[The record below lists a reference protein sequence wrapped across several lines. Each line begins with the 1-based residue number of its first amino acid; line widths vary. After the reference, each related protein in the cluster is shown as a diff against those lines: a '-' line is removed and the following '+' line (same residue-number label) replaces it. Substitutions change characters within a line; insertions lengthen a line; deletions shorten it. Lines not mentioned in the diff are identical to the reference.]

1 MRVCGTSAVTLPI
14 TGHQISAKF
23 VAFAS
28 AMATPRKAAT
38 SDVMWLRAAA
48 GFLWRK
54 ALLVRHDNLLRVTKV
69 GSNWAATEGVV
80 EPEHNDRAN
89 DRRRSYRPSN
99 RNRLREP
106 GQVWGYFAGRD
117 P

>member
-1 MRVCGTSAVTLPI
+1 
-14 TGHQISAKF
+14 
-23 VAFAS
+23 
-28 AMATPRKAAT
+28 
-38 SDVMWLRAAA
+38 
-48 GFLWRK
+48 
-54 ALLVRHDNLLRVTKV
+54 
-69 GSNWAATEGVV
+69 VV

-106 GQVWGYFAGRD
+106 GQVLGYFAGRD